1 MIRFNRQTGLF
12 FAAAS
17 VAAIGLV
24 ALRTTGQAPR
34 SSQAAQTVQ
43 AARASA
49 PSRPARTADG
59 HPNLNGIWQATT
71 TANWDL
77 LAHTMRPAVAQPGV
91 YPDVP
96 VLAAPVLALGAAGG
110 VPPGPGVVEGDEI
123 PYKPE
128 AAAQKKENAEHWL
141 DRDPEVRCYM
151 PGIPRAMYMPYPFEI
166 TQGTNKIEMAFE
178 FNSASRTI
186 HLDQVDP
193 PPADTW
199 MGFSVGRWEGNTL
212 VVNSDHFNDRTWF
225 SRAGDFH
232 SDALHVVERFTP
244 ITPDALRYEV
254 TIEDA
259 NVFTRPWKMS
269 MVLYRQLEQNARLM
283 EYKCVELAEETFLG
297 HLRKKQLVKHWEGDT
312 IILDVTRKIPQGDK
326 LYER

>member
-1 MIRFNRQTGLF
+1 MRYRFNYL
-12 FAAAS
+12 AALIGG
-17 VAAIGLV
+17 AALLAVGYWLTAIPIT
-24 ALRTTGQAPR
+24 AQAPR
-34 SSQAAQTVQ
+34 TARSS
-43 AARASA
+43 
-49 PSRPARTADG
+49 DG

-77 LAHTMRPAVAQPGV
+77 LAHTLRPAVAQPGV

-96 VLAAPVLALGAAGG
+96 VLAAPVLALGAAFG
-110 VPPGPGVVEGDEI
+110 VPPGPGVVDGNEI
-123 PYKPE
+123 PYTPE
-128 AAAQKKENAEHWL
+128 AVAKKKDNAEHWL

-151 PGIPRAMYMPYPFEI
+151 PGIPRAMYMPYPFQI
-166 TQGTNKIEMAFE
+166 TQSSNKIQMSYEV
-178 FNSASRTI
+178 NGASRTI
-186 HLDQVDP
+186 HLDKVDP

-199 MGFSVGRWEGNTL
+199 MGFSVGHWEGNSL
-212 VVNSDHFNDRTWF
+212 VVDVSHFNDRTWF

-232 SDALHVVERFTP
+232 SDALHVVERFAP

-269 MVLYRQLEQNARLM
+269 MVLYRQLEPNARLM
-283 EYKCVELAEETFLG
+283 EYKCVEMVEETFLG
-297 HLRKKQLVKHWEGDT
+297 HLRKNQLVKHWEGDT
-312 IILDVTRKIPQGDK
+312 IVIDVTRKIPQGDK